1 MGADVTFL
9 NALYAANIKT
19 QTTMSEATE
28 QNTSRWQ
35 RFRERLKNTYRLVI
49 MNDDTFEEVGSY
61 QLSLLNVYIAIS
73 SVVVM
78 VAAIV
83 VMLVAFT
90 PLKKYIPGY
99 GDTVRQEEYMA
110 MYRQVEKLER
120 EMLAHREYADN
131 FKRIL
136 TGDVET
142 AEEVERRTPT
152 VAQDTSVEAPDV
164 SPEEARLR
172 REIELGEVGRAA
184 RQSNQQPQPGSRD
197 VPLEQLF
204 FVAPVRG
211 EVSAGFEPD
220 DKHYGIDILA
230 PKNTAIKAALDG
242 YVFLADFTIET
253 GNTIGIQHENNI
265 VTFYKHNSELLKKA
279 GSFVK
284 AGEAVAIIGNTGTL
298 STGPHLHFE
307 LWHKGRPV
315 NPADYISW

>member
-1 MGADVTFL
+1 
-9 NALYAANIKT
+9 
-19 QTTMSEATE
+19 MSEAGN

-35 RFRERLKNTYRLVI
+35 RFRARLKNTYRLVI

-78 VAAIV
+78 VAVGV
-83 VMLVAFT
+83 VLLVAFT

-110 MYRQVEKLER
+110 LYKQVEELER
-120 EMLAHREYADN
+120 EMLAQREYADN
-131 FKRIL
+131 FRRIL
-136 TGDVET
+136 SGDVET
-142 AEEVERRTPT
+142 AQEVENRTPA
-152 VAQDTSVEAPDV
+152 VQPDSSLEAPEL

-172 REIELGEVGRAA
+172 REMELGQVGRAA
-184 RQSNQQPQPGSRD
+184 RQTSQAPQAGSRD

-211 EVSAGFEPD
+211 EISAGFKPD
-220 DKHYGIDILA
+220 EKHNGIDILA
-230 PKNTAIKAALDG
+230 PKNTAVKAALDG
-242 YVFLADFTIET
+242 YVFLSDFTIET

-307 LWHKGRPV
+307 LWHKGHAV
-315 NPADYISW
+315 DPADYIRW